1 MAEMELILGILVN
14 LLDDILVA
22 SSLLLQL
29 VALVLASR
37 LAPVSGRRMPWLVI
51 AAGVCLLAVLQLIL
65 YGQSLGNGPSPQ
77 AVVLQALIFSVS
89 LLLVAGLGV
98 LPALFKRIQEQSLGL
113 QESEER
119 YRAMVDRA
127 GEGVWLLDESGR
139 TLYVNHRLAQ
149 MLGYHPEE
157 MQGRSLLEYVEPA
170 VRAEAESNFKRHR
183 LGVEE
188 HYEFKFRCR
197 DGRPLWA
204 IVASR
209 QLPARLRRSSGT
221 LWVLTDITARRDA
234 ESRARELSQ
243 RDPLTGLPNRGLLN
257 DRIAQDLGRERRYGR
272 HLAVL
277 FLDLDGFKPINDQH
291 GHATGDA
298 VLREVAR
305 RLLGRVRGMD
315 TVARFGGDE
324 FVVVLAD
331 LEQAAEAAQVAKDL
345 IELLGQPFS
354 VGRLTFRVGV
364 SIGIALFPDDD
375 QQAGGL
381 LHKADQAMYL
391 AKSSGGND
399 YRFYGQ
405 AA

>member
-1 MAEMELILGILVN
+1 
-14 LLDDILVA
+14 
-22 SSLLLQL
+22 
-29 VALVLASR
+29 
-37 LAPVSGRRMPWLVI
+37 
-51 AAGVCLLAVLQLIL
+51 
-65 YGQSLGNGPSPQ
+65 
-77 AVVLQALIFSVS
+77 
-89 LLLVAGLGV
+89 LLVAGLGV

-234 ESRARELSQ
+234 ESRARE
-243 RDPLTGLPNRGLLN
+243 
-257 DRIAQDLGRERRYGR
+257 
-272 HLAVL
+272 
-277 FLDLDGFKPINDQH
+277 
-291 GHATGDA
+291 
-298 VLREVAR
+298 
-305 RLLGRVRGMD
+305 
-315 TVARFGGDE
+315 
-324 FVVVLAD
+324 
-331 LEQAAEAAQVAKDL
+331 
-345 IELLGQPFS
+345 
-354 VGRLTFRVGV
+354 
-364 SIGIALFPDDD
+364 
-375 QQAGGL
+375 
-381 LHKADQAMYL
+381 
-391 AKSSGGND
+391 
-399 YRFYGQ
+399 
-405 AA
+405 